1 MEDVLQ
7 LGKMGQCHCVHLGGG
22 GGRNIPT
29 THSTSES
36 KHAFQVG
43 WSEDVIAKHQFAE
56 PRSILLQAVKHW
68 GLDEVGMHP
77 WGSEAPLV
85 HSLPRSA

>member
-7 LGKMGQCHCVHLGGG
+7 SGKIRQCHCVHLAR
-22 GGRNIPT
+22 GGRDIPT

-43 WSEDVIAKHQFAE
+43 WSEDVVAKHQFAE
-56 PRSILLQAVKHW
+56 SRSVLLQAVKHW

-77 WGSEAPLV
+77 WGSEASLV

>member
-1 MEDVLQ
+1 MCTWQ
-7 LGKMGQCHCVHLGGG
+7 G
-22 GGRNIPT
+22 GGRDIPT

-43 WSEDVIAKHQFAE
+43 WSEDVVAKHQFAE
-56 PRSILLQAVKHW
+56 SRSILLQAVKHW

-85 HSLPRSA
+85 HSLPLSA